1 MQLPKKP
8 HSPQSYKKNRIYK
21 ICQRV
26 NKTTGQQVKKK
37 PDLELRVK
45 LAHKLTEKPENRY
58 FKLSLTI
65 LRIYSRFSQYPFFF

>member
-26 NKTTGQQVKKK
+26 NKPTGQQVKKIARFGV
-37 PDLELRVK
+37 EGQVGSQ
-45 LAHKLTEKPENRY
+45 TNR
-58 FKLSLTI
+58 KT
-65 LRIYSRFSQYPFFF
+65 